1 MWNLAGIPHMNHGI
15 PHRNQTCVP
24 CIGRRI
30 PIHCTTREVLSCL
43 FDASH
48 SSLCEVG
55 EFLGYPVVRMQNFHY
70 CGSNLNYLF
79 IFNWRIIALQYRV
92 GFCHTST
99 WISHR
104 CTYVPSFLNLLLPP
118 FFFLIFIYLAAPGL
132 GCNMRDLVPWPGVK
146 PRPSALGARSLSYWT
161 TREVP
166 LLPIFNC
173 NMFFVFLLLSCMS
186 SL

>member
-1 MWNLAGIPHMNHGI
+1 MWNLAGIPHVNHGI

-118 FFFLIFIYLAAPGL
+118 FFFFNIYLF
-132 GCNMRDLVPWPGVK
+132 GCTRSWLQH
-146 PRPSALGARSLSYWT
+146 ARS
-161 TREVP
+161 
-166 LLPIFNC
+166 
-173 NMFFVFLLLSCMS
+173 S
-186 SL
+186 SLTRGQTPALCVGSTES